1 MYAKDKCI
9 INNKKLLA
17 ILFSGRRRR
26 ITKKKPRKK
35 ENYKNTSKI
44 AVHYCTG
51 SLMIKPNKALHL

>member
-1 MYAKDKCI
+1 M
-9 INNKKLLA
+9 LA